1 MGMIDHFLQPELRPF
16 AIAAVTIAIIGGI
29 ESISMLIGL
38 SLSDFLGH
46 AIGFDHGH
54 SSFDHG
60 HSDSYLVN
68 AISWLNVGGVPL
80 LVFILLAL
88 GLFSIAGFLIQD
100 VARLIL
106 VPLPASIAALAAVAV
121 ALPVLRAST
130 RQVARVIPQ
139 DETYAVALS
148 DLVGRVGQ
156 VVVGPLDQG
165 LPGRVRVKDVHDNWH
180 TVTASAA
187 PDSPPLQKGA
197 RVLLV
202 DCRDRLFIAIAAT
215 DEIEVVKQSRN

>member
-1 MGMIDHFLQPELRPF
+1 MIDHFLQPEVRPF
-16 AIAAVTIAIIGGI
+16 AIAAVMIGIVGAI
-29 ESISMLIGL
+29 ETLSMLIGV
-38 SLSDFLGH
+38 SLSELLGK
-46 AIGFDHGH
+46 AISVDHN
-54 SSFDHG
+54 
-60 HSDSYLVN
+60 SDSTFVN
-68 AISWLNVGGVPL
+68 ALCWLNVGGVPL

-100 VARLIL
+100 AARL
-106 VPLPASIAALAAVAV
+106 VMAPLPASIAALGAVAV
-121 ALPVLRAST
+121 ALPLLRAST
-130 RQVARVIPQ
+130 REVARLIPQ
-139 DETYAVALS
+139 DETYAVSLS
-148 DLVGRVGQ
+148 DLIGRVGQ

-215 DEIEVVKQSRN
+215 DEIDVVKQVRN

>member
-1 MGMIDHFLQPELRPF
+1 MGMIDHFLQPEVRPF
-16 AIAAVTIAIIGGI
+16 AIAAVMIGIVGAI
-29 ESISMLIGL
+29 ETLSMLIGV
-38 SLSDFLGH
+38 SLSELLGK
-46 AIGFDHGH
+46 AISVDH
-54 SSFDHG
+54 D
-60 HSDSYLVN
+60 SDSTFVN
-68 AISWLNVGGVPL
+68 ALCWLNVGGVPL

-100 VARLIL
+100 AARL
-106 VPLPASIAALAAVAV
+106 VMAPLPASIAALGAVAV
-121 ALPVLRAST
+121 SLPLLRAST
-130 RQVARVIPQ
+130 REVARLIPQ
-139 DETYAVALS
+139 DETYAVSLS
-148 DLVGRVGQ
+148 DLIGRVGQ

-215 DEIEVVKQSRN
+215 DEIEVVKQVRN

>member
-1 MGMIDHFLQPELRPF
+1 MGMIDHFLQPEVRPF
-16 AIAAVTIAIIGGI
+16 AIAAVMIGIVGAI
-29 ESISMLIGL
+29 EVLSMLIGV
-38 SLSDFLGH
+38 SLSELLGK
-46 AIGFDHGH
+46 AMSVDQN
-54 SSFDHG
+54 
-60 HSDSYLVN
+60 SDSTFVN
-68 AISWLNVGGVPL
+68 ALCWLNVGGVPL

-100 VARLIL
+100 AARF
-106 VPLPASIAALAAVAV
+106 VMAPLPASIAALAAGAV
-121 ALPVLRAST
+121 SLPLLRAAT
-130 RQVARVIPQ
+130 REVARLIPQ
-139 DETYAVALS
+139 DETYAVSLS
-148 DLVGRVGQ
+148 DLIGRVGQ
-156 VVVGPLDQG
+156 VVIGPLDQG

>member
-1 MGMIDHFLQPELRPF
+1 MGMIDHFLQPEVRPF
-16 AIAAVTIAIIGGI
+16 AIAAVMIGIVGAI
-29 ESISMLIGL
+29 ETLSMLIGV
-38 SLSDFLGH
+38 SLSELLGK
-46 AIGFDHGH
+46 AMSVDHN
-54 SSFDHG
+54 
-60 HSDSYLVN
+60 SDSTFVN
-68 AISWLNVGGVPL
+68 ALCWLNVGGVPL

-100 VARLIL
+100 AARL
-106 VPLPASIAALAAVAV
+106 VMAPLPASIAALGAVAV
-121 ALPVLRAST
+121 ALPLLRAST
-130 RQVARVIPQ
+130 REVARVIPQ
-139 DETYAVALS
+139 DESYAVSLS
-148 DLVGRVGQ
+148 DLIGRVGQ

-215 DEIEVVKQSRN
+215 DEIDVVKQVRN

>member
-1 MGMIDHFLQPELRPF
+1 MGMIDHFLQPEVRPF
-16 AIAAVTIAIIGGI
+16 AIAAVMIGIVGAI
-29 ESISMLIGL
+29 ETLSMLIGV
-38 SLSDFLGH
+38 SLSELLGK
-46 AIGFDHGH
+46 AISVDHN
-54 SSFDHG
+54 
-60 HSDSYLVN
+60 SDSTFVN
-68 AISWLNVGGVPL
+68 ALCWLNVGGVPL

-100 VARLIL
+100 AARL
-106 VPLPASIAALAAVAV
+106 VMAPLPASIAALGAVAV
-121 ALPVLRAST
+121 ALPLLRAST
-130 RQVARVIPQ
+130 REVARLIPQ
-139 DETYAVALS
+139 DETYAVSLS
-148 DLVGRVGQ
+148 DLIGRVGQ

-215 DEIEVVKQSRN
+215 DEIDVVKQVRN

>member
-1 MGMIDHFLQPELRPF
+1 MGMIDHFLAPEVRPF
-16 AIAAVTIAIIGGI
+16 AIAAVMIAIIGGI
-29 ESISMLIGL
+29 ESMSMLIGL
-38 SLSDFLGH
+38 SLSDVLGK

-54 SSFDHG
+54 S
-60 HSDSYLVN
+60 DSNVVN

-88 GLFSIAGFLIQD
+88 GLFSITGFLIQD
-100 VARLIL
+100 AARLIL
-106 VPLPASIAALAAVAV
+106 APLPAAIAALGAVAV
-121 ALPVLRAST
+121 SLPLLRAST
-130 RQVARVIPQ
+130 REVARVIPQ
-139 DETYAVALS
+139 DETYAVALT

-180 TVTASAA
+180 TVMAQAA
-187 PDSPPLQKGA
+187 PESPPLQKGA
-197 RVLLV
+197 KVLLV

-215 DEIEVVKQSRN
+215 DEVEVVKQSQT

>member
-1 MGMIDHFLQPELRPF
+1 MGMIDHFLQPEVRPF
-16 AIAAVTIAIIGGI
+16 AIAAVMIGIVGAI
-29 ESISMLIGL
+29 ETLSMLIGV
-38 SLSDFLGH
+38 SLSELLGK
-46 AIGFDHGH
+46 AMSVDHN
-54 SSFDHG
+54 
-60 HSDSYLVN
+60 SDSTFVN
-68 AISWLNVGGVPL
+68 ALCWLNVGGVPL

-100 VARLIL
+100 AARL
-106 VPLPASIAALAAVAV
+106 VMAPLPASIAALGAVAV
-121 ALPVLRAST
+121 ALPLLRAST
-130 RQVARVIPQ
+130 REVARLIPQ
-139 DETYAVALS
+139 DESYAVSLS
-148 DLVGRVGQ
+148 DLIGRVGQ

-215 DEIEVVKQSRN
+215 DEIDVVKQVRN